1 MLPVSFLTFISPF
14 LLVGFLLGSYF
25 FSTYWEALIDQA
37 VPAPGFAW
45 GAFIAGIGAA
55 SFAVSQTWGFV
66 YTLGFFCGAWWAT
79 RILASSQQG
88 MSEQL

>member
-14 LLVGFLLGSYF
+14 IMVGFLVGSHV
-25 FSTYWEALIDQA
+25 FSTYWEALIDRV

-45 GAFIAGIGAA
+45 GGVIMGVGAVSFIM
-55 SFAVSQTWGFV
+55 SQTWGFV
-66 YTLGFFCGAWWAT
+66 YTLGSFCGAWWAT